1 MEKAKAYIKNELRGG
16 SLASHPEPP
25 PANQQQQQLHKHHQQ
40 QQQSQQQ
47 PPAASSDDPS
57 NICYVCGARG
67 ARDQFYLRVR
77 PNPDR
82 PSDPYFPL
90 LETHQPPAGVPQWT
104 PAQVG
109 VRSCNLC
116 FTTFA
121 SQWDY
126 HEREGKPIS
135 QRLYWLKRTDGKSY
149 IGAEM
154 STQGEYATQVLGL
167 NPEHVPPGNDRRS
180 LTPQSQHMSS
190 YGRIE
195 SPNSLA
201 RPRSQDHPAT
211 GAPPQHY
218 QVARNDS
225 PIRSSSRN
233 ESPQGKTEPYHPTKR
248 YIENHI
254 NSTSQPGSRP
264 SSRNEKSVTP
274 RPMSREN
281 PSPVAAPPAT
291 TATPNT
297 TASATASP
305 VLASRFDGMKMSSF
319 AHHKLKIGTYASTL
333 AAATNPTPSS
343 GATGGANP
351 AADTKSSSST
361 SSSSHRLEEAEGALD
376 LRNSSLGPVGPG
388 TGTDILDLSMPDKNS
403 MTEVCYVCGDEQ
415 RRGSLVEISTVKPK
429 DSKDQEKAFFPIFD
443 ETHARPARSRPKDPK
458 GMVQACKACYQYL
471 INQWQTFNVRYVP
484 ESQRKY
490 QIRKRQP
497 TQERAA
503 TFVCYTCGFDT
514 PSSQLRLV
522 YCCPNAE
529 REPYFPFIK
538 TMKAPANA
546 SPISPQGMV
555 QICSTCNKKNHHLS
569 EGGTVSNVEER
580 YPSPTKMTPSV
591 INEVVRFKPYESAS
605 APSGPL
611 RDQKDFRRDSRPNTP
626 PHSQGPVENG
636 HVFSCY
642 ICKNNFPAQSMEWLS
657 TSAEHMNSHAMHF
670 PCLKGSND
678 QGPGRVLACK
688 VCVNNLTVQW
698 ETMDA
703 DRVPLEHRKYI
714 IPSPTPNAVSPSGG
728 GGGGGG
734 VGGVPGQHRAPIALA
749 TPPTTPAGSS
759 VASTSV
765 YCFVCGLHSEL
776 SFARLLYANKEGS
789 RPYFPFLSKHKS
801 PPNAEQLREDSSAL
815 VCTFCYHSLLNQWR
829 KYDAQNTVPPGSREY
844 NFHDYCCHLCGITT
858 YRKRVRALPIREY
871 PFVANRKSDGL
882 LLENGDYAVVCLDC
896 YEGLRQQSAEYDR
909 WGVAIEKRE
918 YNWVAQ
924 PPPPEDSP
932 EVSVARLP
940 SGERTDKVS
949 KNWNQPTTKEWG
961 KRGVGANFPEKR
973 TRLLLM
979 VVAAQPTDPS
989 LEAKVGARLDTFAV
1003 VVVVAAFRE

>member
-40 QQQSQQQ
+40 QQQHQQSQQQ

-77 PNPDR
+77 PNPER

-201 RPRSQDHPAT
+201 RPRSQDHPSTA
-211 GAPPQHY
+211 APPQHY

-281 PSPVAAPPAT
+281 PSPVAAPPT
-291 TATPNT
+291 TTPNT

-351 AADTKSSSST
+351 AADTK

-443 ETHARPARSRPKDPK
+443 ETHAR
-458 GMVQACKACYQYL
+458 
-471 INQWQTFNVRYVP
+471 
-484 ESQRKY
+484 
-490 QIRKRQP
+490 
-497 TQERAA
+497 
-503 TFVCYTCGFDT
+503 
-514 PSSQLRLV
+514 
-522 YCCPNAE
+522 
-529 REPYFPFIK
+529 
-538 TMKAPANA
+538 
-546 SPISPQGMV
+546 
-555 QICSTCNKKNHHLS
+555 
-569 EGGTVSNVEER
+569 
-580 YPSPTKMTPSV
+580 
-591 INEVVRFKPYESAS
+591 
-605 APSGPL
+605 
-611 RDQKDFRRDSRPNTP
+611 
-626 PHSQGPVENG
+626 
-636 HVFSCY
+636 
-642 ICKNNFPAQSMEWLS
+642 
-657 TSAEHMNSHAMHF
+657 
-670 PCLKGSND
+670 
-678 QGPGRVLACK
+678 
-688 VCVNNLTVQW
+688 
-698 ETMDA
+698 
-703 DRVPLEHRKYI
+703 
-714 IPSPTPNAVSPSGG
+714 
-728 GGGGGG
+728 
-734 VGGVPGQHRAPIALA
+734 
-749 TPPTTPAGSS
+749 
-759 VASTSV
+759 
-765 YCFVCGLHSEL
+765 
-776 SFARLLYANKEGS
+776 
-789 RPYFPFLSKHKS
+789 
-801 PPNAEQLREDSSAL
+801 
-815 VCTFCYHSLLNQWR
+815 
-829 KYDAQNTVPPGSREY
+829 
-844 NFHDYCCHLCGITT
+844 
-858 YRKRVRALPIREY
+858 
-871 PFVANRKSDGL
+871 
-882 LLENGDYAVVCLDC
+882 
-896 YEGLRQQSAEYDR
+896 
-909 WGVAIEKRE
+909 
-918 YNWVAQ
+918 
-924 PPPPEDSP
+924 
-932 EVSVARLP
+932 
-940 SGERTDKVS
+940 
-949 KNWNQPTTKEWG
+949 
-961 KRGVGANFPEKR
+961 
-973 TRLLLM
+973 
-979 VVAAQPTDPS
+979 
-989 LEAKVGARLDTFAV
+989 
-1003 VVVVAAFRE
+1003 